1 MGIANV
7 INVTGSAGG
16 GEIIRELI
24 NSSDGQGLHFDG
36 AAGSIPFTPVDLGT
50 KYSFEFVV
58 KADSLSGA
66 ANANYLV
73 AFQGGGNAIFG
84 HNSGN
89 LSFYSVGAWYS
100 LGVNPLS
107 DLKVHH
113 IVLTIDGTTAT
124 VFDNGNQTGTVTIAT
139 SNIDSCSTAAI
150 GSNAAGSA
158 GFFNGSLYRARFYNK
173 TLTQAEVDNA
183 YQSVDIPFADEYGS
197 ETELS
202 SASFT
207 NSGFT
212 GFSGSATGFT
222 ASGSANGNAA
232 YKNQTFTDG
241 KKFRIKFTVTD
252 GESAN
257 LYFNFRTSSGG
268 GGSNTGNI
276 ISSSKGV
283 ASSNAL
289 QATETGDYELIVDSL
304 GSAASYRFVAAAD
317 VGAVNI
323 SGFSIV
329 QIGAVSDYDL
339 AFANPTQSL
348 MVQDRAGVAD
358 GTSSATGVS
367 QTQKIPQLNATAI
380 AAGAGPVT
388 PADNTIHLKA
398 ADGAYGIIHENA
410 SGVKVATYTGGS
422 SAFIG
427 TQGSH
432 QMSIATAGSERLTV
446 SSAGETKITRTGDE
460 PCLELATDNAGC
472 KLLFARGGDP
482 TAYIRMYEDGSTGS
496 GSLRFATGTSAT
508 PVERLKIDTAGLV
521 TSTLSSADTNTAGVA
536 LKLDHTTSGSSAVGF
551 GTLIR
556 FDGER
561 TGSTSDGMGTM
572 GFVADSMSASRVD
585 GAFVVNTGQDG
596 SYTERLRISSTGD
609 VNIGSGSTTGGNLYI
624 NDDEDTVFDASQGS
638 HQRDEGATLNI
649 HNDSET
655 VNSFSQIV
663 LRNRASSVG
672 GCRIASISNGAN
684 SSDLAIVTGDT
695 GEKMRVSAAGNLGV
709 GSGADIG
716 GSGVA
721 TFTAAEK
728 IEMRAAGAESPQFLA
743 SCYSTTSSRC
753 ASIAFQKSHT
763 NTGGTNSATVDT
775 ENLGRIMFR
784 GVSSGDGARDSA
796 EIAAVCDGAPDGS
809 DQPAKLVFKTSSTS
823 ETLGTRLTIGPTGLA
838 TFADGVTVSGGF
850 TTLGGFN
857 DLTIASGAV
866 TATSST
872 HNIDTEG
879 GGATDYLDTIN
890 GGSTGSIITLMAA
903 SGSRTVVVEDGTNL
917 KLAGDCTLDNAEDTI
932 TLIKSG
938 SAWHE
943 VSRSNNGA

>member
-36 AAGSIPFTPVDLGT
+36 VAGGINLGSSMPDLGT
-50 KYSFEFVV
+50 KYSLEFVV
-58 KADSLSGA
+58 KGDSNTGEVYLIDAYKSGA
-66 ANANYLV
+66 RIIFAWSGSSSGNIQLHINGTWSSSFMATPENGEVVHLILSVDGTSATLYKN
-73 AFQGGGNAIFG
+73 GNAE
-84 HNSGN
+84 S
-89 LSFYSVGAWYS
+89 
-100 LGVNPLS
+100 
-107 DLKVHH
+107 
-113 IVLTIDGTTAT
+113 TQT
-124 VFDNGNQTGTVTIAT
+124 VVANTMTSAT
-139 SNIDSCSTAAI
+139 SSHI
-150 GSNAAGSA
+150 GSSQNGT
-158 GFFNGSLYRARFYNK
+158 GNFFNGSAYRTRFYNK
-173 TLTQAEVDNA
+173 ALTQAEVDSA

-197 ETELS
+197 QTSLVDANASTFVGTSTYGWVKYGNNTIANTSNQLVITYVDNVEGAYNYLKNSTDLTTDLTVGKKYKIKIDAKYAGGSAGVKLKIHDGASNTEFGTLTTS
-202 SASFT
+202 LTTYEVEFT
-207 NSGFT
+207 AQ
-212 GFSGSATGFT
+212 SATGAYIKLGDMS
-222 ASGSANGNAA
+222 ASNV
-232 YKNQTFTDG
+232 
-241 KKFRIKFTVTD
+241 VTLD
-252 GESAN
+252 
-257 LYFNFRTSSGG
+257 NFY
-268 GGSNTGNI
+268 
-276 ISSSKGV
+276 V
-283 ASSNAL
+283 
-289 QATETGDYELIVDSL
+289 
-304 GSAASYRFVAAAD
+304 YRC
-317 VGAVNI
+317 GAVT
-323 SGFSIV
+323 
-329 QIGAVSDYDL
+329 DYDL

-358 GTSSATGVS
+358 GTASAGVS
-367 QTQKIPQLNATAI
+367 QTQEIVQLNSTAI
-380 AAGAGPVT
+380 AVSAATART
-388 PADNTIHLKA
+388 PADGDIIADKIGVDCTPTVPLDVVGVAQFLATGSYGLKLHGSNGNQSGIL
-398 ADGAYGIIHENA
+398 DTYGNHDLEFRVNNSKKMVIDT
-410 SGVKVATYTGGS
+410 S
-422 SAFIG
+422 
-427 TQGSH
+427 
-432 QMSIATAGSERLTV
+432 
-446 SSAGETKITRTGDE
+446 GETKIIRTGDE

-521 TSTLSSADTNTAGVA
+521 TSTLSSANTNTAGVA

-596 SYTERLRISSTGD
+596 SYTERLRISSTG
-609 VNIGSGSTTGGNLYI
+609 NL
-624 NDDEDTVFDASQGS
+624 S
-638 HQRDEGATLNI
+638 
-649 HNDSET
+649 
-655 VNSFSQIV
+655 
-663 LRNRASSVG
+663 
-672 GCRIASISNGAN
+672 
-684 SSDLAIVTGDT
+684 
-695 GEKMRVSAAGNLGV
+695 V
-709 GSGADIG
+709 GSGANIG

-721 TFTAAEK
+721 YFSSAEK
-728 IEMRAAGAESPQFLA
+728 IEMRGAGSESPQFLA

-753 ASIAFQKSHT
+753 ASITFQKSHT
-763 NTGGTNSATVDT
+763 NTGGSNIATVDT
-775 ENLGRIMFR
+775 ENLGRILFR
-784 GVSSGDGARDSA
+784 GVSAGNGQRDSA